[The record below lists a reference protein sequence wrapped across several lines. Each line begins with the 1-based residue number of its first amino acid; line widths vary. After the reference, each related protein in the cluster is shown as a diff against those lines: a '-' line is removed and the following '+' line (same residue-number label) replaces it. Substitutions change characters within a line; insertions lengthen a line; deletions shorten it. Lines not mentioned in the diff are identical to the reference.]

1 MFDVTIQGGRL
12 VDPSQGIDGNYDLG
26 ISDGRIT
33 AIEPTIEAKS
43 AARSIDAT
51 GKIVTPGLVDLHTHV
66 YWGATIWGID
76 VNQIAPVTGTTTF
89 IDAGTAGAYSFPG
102 LRKFIIEPAAPRV
115 LAYLNISSIGLTHFT
130 YEVSNLSYVDPD
142 VALEAAN
149 NNREYIVGIKA
160 RIDEL
165 TTGEHGVVPLRRA
178 VEAAEALKLPVM
190 VHIGR
195 RPPELSEIMSLM
207 RPGDVL
213 THCYTGGP
221 GKNQLVD
228 DNGKVHDFVSEAIR
242 DGIVLDI
249 GHGWGSF
256 SYETAERLLD
266 QGVVPDAISTD
277 VHQFSVAGPMRD
289 MPTTMSK
296 FLNLG
301 LSLPDVVEKTTVSP
315 ARAIGRDIGTLKL
328 GQPADVAAFE
338 LREGEFEFGDATGAR
353 RKGRLKLE
361 SAWTMVAGEIL
372 PEPTADEVDE
382 QESRVMAEYLRERLT
397 TGELLRW
404 GSPATTT
411 SRR

>member
-1 MFDVTIQGGRL
+1 MYDVTIKGGRL
-12 VDPSQGIDGNYDLG
+12 IDPGQGLDGNFDVG
-26 ISDGRIT
+26 IKDGRVA
-33 AIEPTIEAKS
+33 AIEPTIAAESGGDPIEAS
-43 AARSIDAT
+43 
-51 GKIVTPGLVDLHTHV
+51 GQIVTPGLVDLHTHV

-89 IDAGTAGAYSFPG
+89 VDAGTAGAYTFPG
-102 LRKFIIEPAAPRV
+102 LRKFIIEPATPQV
-115 LAYLNISSIGLTHFT
+115 LAYMNISSIGLAHFT
-130 YEVSNLSYVDPD
+130 YEVSNLSYADPD
-142 VALEAAN
+142 VAVAAAE
-149 NNREYIVGIKA
+149 NNRDYIVGIKA
-160 RIDEL
+160 RIDAL

-178 VEAAEALKLPVM
+178 VEAAEALRLPVM

-195 RPPELSEIMSLM
+195 QPPELSDILGLM

-221 GKNQLVD
+221 GKNQLLD
-228 DNGKVHDFVSEAIR
+228 DEGRVHDFVLGAIS

-256 SYETAERLLD
+256 SYESAERLLD

-301 LSLPDVVEKTTVSP
+301 MSLPEVVEKTTVGP
-315 ARAIGRDIGTLKL
+315 ARAIGRDIGTLKV

-338 LREGEFEFGDATGAR
+338 LHEGEFEFGDATGAR
-353 RKGRLKLE
+353 RMGRLKLE
-361 SAWTMVAGEIL
+361 NAWTMVAGKVL
-372 PEPTADEVDE
+372 PEPCAPEIDD
-382 QESRVMAEYLRERLT
+382 QESRVMAEYLRERLN

-404 GSPATTT
+404 GSPDTTT

>member
-1 MFDVTIQGGRL
+1 MYDVTIKGGRL
-12 VDPSQGIDGNYDLG
+12 VDPGQSINGYLDVGIT
-26 ISDGRIT
+26 DGRIA
-33 AIEPTIEAKS
+33 AIEPAIEAGG
-43 AARSIDAT
+43 AGCSIDAS
-51 GKIVTPGLVDLHTHV
+51 GKVITPGLVDLHTHV

-89 IDAGTAGAYSFPG
+89 VDAGTAGAYTFPA
-102 LRKFIIEPAAPRV
+102 LRKFIIEPATPQV
-115 LAYLNISSIGLTHFT
+115 LAYLNVSSIGLAHFT

-142 VALEAAN
+142 VAIEAAE
-149 NNREYIVGIKA
+149 NNREHIVGIKA
-160 RIDEL
+160 RIDSL
-165 TTGEHGVVPLRRA
+165 TTGEHGVIPLRRA
-178 VEAAEALKLPVM
+178 VETAEALKLPLM

-195 RPPELSEIMSLM
+195 RPPELRDILDLM

-228 DNGKVHDFVSEAIR
+228 EAGKVHDFVLKAI
-242 DGIVLDI
+242 DYGILLDI

-256 SYETAERLLD
+256 SYESAERLLD
-266 QGVVPDAISTD
+266 QGIVPDAISTD

-289 MPTTMSK
+289 LPTTMSK

-301 LSLPDVVEKTTVSP
+301 LSLPDVIEKTTVGP
-315 ARAIGRDIGTLKL
+315 ARAIGRDIGTLSL

-338 LREGEFEFGDATGAR
+338 LQEGEFEFGDATGAR
-353 RKGRLKLE
+353 RLGRLNLE
-361 SAWTMVAGEIL
+361 NAWTMVGGKVL
-372 PEPTADEVDE
+372 PEPTANEGEE
-382 QESRVMAEYLRERLT
+382 QESRVMAKYLRERLS

-404 GSPATTT
+404 GSPAATT